1 MNELDNR
8 RSHFYLALYWSGAFA
23 NPPEDARVQ
32 DRFAPLFE
40 QLADAEETILAE
52 FDAAQRKPVGLGGYY
67 PPDREKVTTVMR
79 PSPTF
84 NAIVDGI
91 TAP

>member
-8 RSHFYLALYWSGAFA
+8 GSHFYLALYWSEALA
-23 NPPEDARVQ
+23 NQTEDTELQA
-32 DRFAPLFE
+32 RFAPIFQ
-40 QLADAEETILAE
+40 QLADAEETILTE
-52 FDAAQRKPVGLGGYY
+52 LDAAQGNPVDLGGYY
-67 PPDREKVTTVMR
+67 QPDREKVTSAMR

-91 TAP
+91 TAT

>member
-1 MNELDNR
+1 M
-8 RSHFYLALYWSGAFA
+8 F
-23 NPPEDARVQ
+23 Q
-32 DRFAPLFE
+32 
-40 QLADAEETILAE
+40 QLAAAEETILAE
-52 FDAAQRKPVGLGGYY
+52 LNAAQGNPVDLGGYY